1 MSVGVHMCVSNTDR
15 PPSLILRPEVDF
27 LSRLRPELNRV
38 LSSSRGLV
46 RGLPLAGLKSRG
58 DEEHECARRGS
69 GRDIF
74 TGELGGGFPSGSPLT
89 L

>member
-1 MSVGVHMCVSNTDR
+1 MGVHVCVSITDR
-15 PPSLILRPEVDF
+15 PPSLILRPDVDF

-46 RGLPLAGLKSRG
+46 RGLPLAGLNSRG
-58 DEEHECARRGS
+58 EEEHECALRGS

-74 TGELGGGFPSGSPLT
+74 TGE
-89 L
+89 